1 MFGHGNVLTMS
12 STHARNNA
20 SAFKNLVLVWG
31 PRICACTRAYIKR
44 QTNINA
50 HAFTKRFVYIIM
62 CVYIYFILFHAWKS
76 PRAALTAHKSPKK
89 SFPTRNAL
97 PKRREAAERCGST
110 NCVSFKPNN
119 NNNNNTKKLRVLLTL
134 PWMNP
139 LFIKTTPGF
148 PASSSSSFLSSQKAE
163 NFSAGRVSAA
173 LAPVALAQQR
183 RR

>member
-1 MFGHGNVLTMS
+1 MRM
-12 STHARNNA
+12 HARIHKETN
-20 SAFKNLVLVWG
+20 KYKRT
-31 PRICACTRAYIKR
+31 RIHEEICLYNYVCI
-44 QTNINA
+44 
-50 HAFTKRFVYIIM
+50 
-62 CVYIYFILFHAWKS
+62 YIYTFFSTRGNLLAQHLRRTN
-76 PRAALTAHKSPKK
+76 PRKK

>member
-1 MFGHGNVLTMS
+1 MFGHGNVRTMS

-62 CVYIYFILFHAWKS
+62 CVYIYIFH
-76 PRAALTAHKSPKK
+76 
-89 SFPTRNAL
+89 SFPRVEISSRSTYGAQIPEKKVSRLETRFQSG
-97 PKRREAAERCGST
+97 AERCGST

>member
-1 MFGHGNVLTMS
+1 MRM
-12 STHARNNA
+12 HARIYKETN
-20 SAFKNLVLVWG
+20 KYKRT
-31 PRICACTRAYIKR
+31 RIHEEICLY
-44 QTNINA
+44 NY
-50 HAFTKRFVYIIM
+50 VY
-62 CVYIYFILFHAWKS
+62 VYIYIFHSFPRVEISSRSTYKS
-76 PRAALTAHKSPKK
+76 PRK

-110 NCVSFKPNN
+110 NCVSFKPNH

-148 PASSSSSFLSSQKAE
+148 PASSSSSSFLSSQKAE

>member
-1 MFGHGNVLTMS
+1 MRM
-12 STHARNNA
+12 HARIHKETNKYKRTRIHEETCLYNYVCIYI
-20 SAFKNLVLVWG
+20 FHYF
-31 PRICACTRAYIKR
+31 PRVEISSRSTYGAQI
-44 QTNINA
+44 
-50 HAFTKRFVYIIM
+50 
-62 CVYIYFILFHAWKS
+62 
-76 PRAALTAHKSPKK
+76 PEK